1 MQNTVSKII
10 ITLCLISVLNANAD
24 LVNFNR
30 THSVKDTLNK
40 FEMIVKSKGMNI
52 FAKIDHAKGAHSI
65 NKDLRPTQ
73 VLIFGSPK
81 AGTPL
86 MQENQTIGLDLPL
99 RVLFWQDKNSDTW
112 ITYHNPVAVIS
123 SHSITNK
130 QKIVKKMTKILNAFS
145 NKAAN

>member
-1 MQNTVSKII
+1 MIKII
-10 ITLCLISVLNANAD
+10 NKIVMTVGIVGALNVNAD
-24 LVNFNR
+24 MVNVKS
-30 THSVKDTLNK
+30 THSVKDTINK
-40 FEMIVKSKGMNI
+40 FETIVKSKGMNV
-52 FAKIDHAKGAHSI
+52 FARINHTKGAKSI

-73 VLIFGSPK
+73 TLIFGSPK

-112 ITYHNPVAVIS
+112 ITYHKPADVIS
-123 SHSITNK
+123 SHKITNK
-130 QKIVKKMTKILNAFS
+130 QKIVNKMTKILNSFS